1 MIHRVIG
8 SLTQWLTDSLS
19 HRLTNSPIHWPTD
32 YWLIHSSLHDL
43 SKFTHS
49 LIHWIMD
56 SWIDALVHWI
66 FVSLIHWFIDSLT
79 SHSLTHGFIVS
90 LVHSVSCAWILS
102 CHFSGISTAIWLFV
116 DAHHFLIYSQFFFW
130 HFGPGMGRPLSC
142 NFIHLFSSIV
152 SFNYIRAVGSNPDS
166 KNRGVIPC
174 SYKATVLKGLYLVP
188 SGKHTKNYGK
198 SPILM
203 GKSTIS
209 MAIFNSY
216 VELPEG
222 KWWTAFCCISP

>member
-49 LIHWIMD
+49 LIHWIMV

-79 SHSLTHGFIVS
+79 SHALTHGFIVS

-116 DAHHFLIYSQFFFW
+116 DAHHFLIYSQFIFFDTSALAW
-130 HFGPGMGRPLSC
+130 GGH
-142 NFIHLFSSIV
+142 
-152 SFNYIRAVGSNPDS
+152 
-166 KNRGVIPC
+166 
-174 SYKATVLKGLYLVP
+174 YLVILSTYLVALFP
-188 SGKHTKNYGK
+188 LIISGLLGATLIVKIVGWSHAPTR
-198 SPILM
+198 PP
-203 GKSTIS
+203 
-209 MAIFNSY
+209 F
-216 VELPEG
+216 
-222 KWWTAFCCISP
+222 

>member
-1 MIHRVIG
+1 M
-8 SLTQWLTDSLS
+8 DSLC
-19 HRLTNSPIHWPTD
+19 HWS
-32 YWLIHSSLHDL
+32 IRS
-43 SKFTHS
+43 
-49 LIHWIMD
+49 
-56 SWIDALVHWI
+56 V
-66 FVSLIHWFIDSLT
+66 V
-79 SHSLTHGFIVS
+79 HGFFHVISVASQPPFDYS
-90 LVHSVSCAWILS
+90 LMHI
-102 CHFSGISTAIWLFV
+102 T
-116 DAHHFLIYSQFFFW
+116 FLYIASSIFW